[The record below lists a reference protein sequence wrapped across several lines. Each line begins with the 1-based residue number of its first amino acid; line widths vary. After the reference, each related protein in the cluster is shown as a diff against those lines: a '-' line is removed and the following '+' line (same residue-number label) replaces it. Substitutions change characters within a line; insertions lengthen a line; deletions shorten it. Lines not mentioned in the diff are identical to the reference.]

1 MQAEDKEV
9 QEPAAKA
16 DKPAGKAGGVYI
28 PPFKLA
34 QMLAEQ
40 NDTTSESYQRLS
52 WDALR
57 KSINGLVNRVNAA
70 NVPTIV
76 VQLLKEVCPSSITIF
91 DWVRTRLLPF
101 SHVVFL
107 CSPGMDV
114 RWEMTEV

>member
-1 MQAEDKEV
+1 MTLIPCYELQAEDGQA
-9 QEPAAKA
+9 QEPAART

-34 QMLAEQ
+34 QLLAEQ
-40 NDTTSESYQRLS
+40 NDTTSEAYQRLS

-76 VQLLKEVCPSSITIF
+76 VQLLKEVWPARTI
-91 DWVRTRLLPF
+91 
-101 SHVVFL
+101 VFV
-107 CSPGMDV
+107 G
-114 RWEMTEV
+114 